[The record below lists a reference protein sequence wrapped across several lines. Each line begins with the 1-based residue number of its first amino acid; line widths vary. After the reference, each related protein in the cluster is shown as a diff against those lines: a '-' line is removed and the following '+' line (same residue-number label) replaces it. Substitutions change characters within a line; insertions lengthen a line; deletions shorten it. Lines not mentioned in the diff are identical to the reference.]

1 MSPMST
7 KRQAQVCVLLSG
19 GIDSTACIHFYQ
31 TKKLD
36 VRPLFV
42 DYGQPAA
49 TAERKAALSV
59 SRLYGLSLDVCA
71 TEGVTIPR
79 RGEILGRNLFLVSL
93 ALMKAKCD
101 CNLIA
106 LGIHGG
112 TAYYDCAPD
121 FIDTCQ
127 RLVQGYS
134 DGRVQLGAPFLTWT
148 KSQILYYCTLNQIPL
163 SSTWSCETSSKH
175 ECGKCLSCKDK
186 EQIDART

>member
-1 MSPMST
+1 MST
-7 KRQAQVCVLLSG
+7 KRQARVCVLLSG
-19 GIDSTACIHFYQ
+19 GIDSTACVHFYQ
-31 TKKLD
+31 TKKLR

-49 TAERKAALSV
+49 TAERKAALAI
-59 SRLYGLSLDVCA
+59 SRFYDLSLEICA
-71 TEGVTIPR
+71 VKSLAIPR
-79 RGEILGRNLFLVSL
+79 RGEIPGRNLFLVAL
-93 ALMKAKCD
+93 ALMKTKCD

-106 LGIHGG
+106 LGIHRG

-134 DGRVQLGAPFLTWT
+134 DGRVQLGAPFLAWT
-148 KSQILYYCTLNQIPL
+148 KSQILSYSKLNEIPL
-163 SSTWSCETSSKH
+163 ASTWSCETNSKH
-175 ECGKCLSCKDK
+175 ECRKCLSCIDK